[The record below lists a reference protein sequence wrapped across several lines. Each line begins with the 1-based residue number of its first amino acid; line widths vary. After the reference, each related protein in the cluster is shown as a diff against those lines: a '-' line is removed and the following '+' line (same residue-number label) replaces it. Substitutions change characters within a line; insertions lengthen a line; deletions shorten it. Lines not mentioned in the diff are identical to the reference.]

1 LTVRRLSWETMP
13 IHNNK
18 WKLTGLLLCI
28 GLAFSILALVA
39 MAEFHEEITEPF
51 LTKWDQLGMQI
62 IHAQDTPA
70 LTELALAL
78 SWIGAPRVLVP
89 AVTVVSLLLW
99 RVKLKEDAVVLFLAI
114 GSAGVL
120 DTALK
125 LHFRRVRPD
134 VPWALMTEHS
144 FSFPSGHSVC
154 AVVLYGMV
162 TYLLWKHLHRLWER
176 VVVIASALLLIAGI
190 GASRVYIGVHY
201 PSDVAAGYLVGLLW
215 LFTVIATNEY
225 LNWAG
230 RKRMVLDQ
238 DLTRV

>member
-1 LTVRRLSWETMP
+1 MP
-13 IHNNK
+13 IHDNK
-18 WKLTGLLLCI
+18 WKLAGLLLGI
-28 GLAFSILALVA
+28 GLVFSILALVT

-51 LTKWDQLGMQI
+51 LTRWDQQGMQI
-62 IHAQDTPA
+62 IHAHDTPA
-70 LTELALAL
+70 LTWLALAL
-78 SWIGAPRVLVP
+78 SWIGAPRVIVP
-89 AVTVVSLLLW
+89 AVALATLLLW
-99 RVKLKEDAVVLFLAI
+99 RVKLKEDAAVLLLAI

-125 LHFRRVRPD
+125 LHFKRVRPD
-134 VPWALMTEHS
+134 VPWALATEHS

-162 TYLLWKHLHRLWER
+162 TYLLWKHLHALWQR
-176 VVVIASALLLIAGI
+176 VVVMATALLLIAGI
-190 GASRVYIGVHY
+190 GASRVYLGVHY
-201 PSDVAAGYLVGLLW
+201 PTDVAAGYLVGLLW

-230 RKRMVLDQ
+230 RKRMVVDR